1 MIDRSRVGPVVM
13 KKTYYDDFA
22 CWLEILKPGRRAH
35 GLDVDLM
42 RYRVVSNS
50 VSRNKKKSA
59 MKVWQSYREIEK
71 LSLPVSAW
79 NFMHYAVNGIMKY
92 RQF

>member
-1 MIDRSRVGPVVM
+1 MIDRTRVGPVVM

-22 CWLEILKPGRRAH
+22 CWLEILKPGRLAF
-35 GLDVDLM
+35 GLDEDLM
-42 RYRVVSNS
+42 RYRVVTNS

-59 MKVWQSYREIEK
+59 MKVWRAYREVEH
-71 LSLPVSAW
+71 LSLPVAAW
-79 NFMHYAVNGIMKY
+79 NFAHYAVTGIAKY